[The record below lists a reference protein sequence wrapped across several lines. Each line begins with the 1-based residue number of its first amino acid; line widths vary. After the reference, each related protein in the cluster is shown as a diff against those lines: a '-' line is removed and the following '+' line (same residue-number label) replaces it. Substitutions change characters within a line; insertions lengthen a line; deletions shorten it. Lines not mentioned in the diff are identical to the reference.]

1 MTTGALT
8 ENVKEVPLTTVDPE
22 VIGLPGLLPFVI
34 VIAGSVPQDKSPSA
48 ALAGRTMRLMTMVMA
63 NSKERNFFM

>member
-1 MTTGALT
+1 ML
-8 ENVKEVPLTTVDPE
+8 N
-22 VIGLPGLLPFVI
+22 
-34 VIAGSVPQDKSPSA
+34 SPVMEPCVVVLV